1 MRGVLAQGGPLEVDH
16 LSEKAISA
24 SSLMAQIPR
33 RQHTRRARRLPPLR
47 RGMHTKTKWV
57 RRAYHVVL
65 LSRRGSRAIFLGARC
80 GTLHAAAA
88 PCGGFIRKPGATVCM
103 TVFMAVRTI
112 WVQWT
117 QRCPSGLGTGHC
129 APDGRMQLVQIAT
142 IELIG

>member
-47 RGMHTKTKWV
+47 RRMHTETKRV
-57 RRAYHVVL
+57 RRAYRIVL
-65 LSRRGSRAIFLGARC
+65 LSRRGSRAVFLGARC
-80 GTLHAAAA
+80 GTLHAVAA
-88 PCGGFIRKPGATVCM
+88 PCGGFIRKPGAAVCM
-103 TVFMAVRTI
+103 AARTT